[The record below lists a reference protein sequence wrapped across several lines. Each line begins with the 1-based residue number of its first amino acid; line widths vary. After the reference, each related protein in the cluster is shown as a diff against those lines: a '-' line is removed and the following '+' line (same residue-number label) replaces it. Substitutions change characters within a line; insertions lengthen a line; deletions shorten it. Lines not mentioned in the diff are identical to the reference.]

1 MELLERGD
9 VAATIH
15 APVLVE
21 SLRFVLDG
29 EPEGVRRAG
38 PWAFSAEW
46 LSELESELRG
56 RLETADPL
64 DPGIPPPSTPW
75 ATDVIPLLPF
85 ERRGAKLY
93 NPGSVATLGARAE
106 EAEALERELAA
117 AGVCATRVED
127 DELARFL
134 EMSGRLVRLG
144 DGYAIG
150 ADAYEVAK
158 DVMLTECRASG
169 EITLARFR
177 DAAGTGRRDA
187 QLLLERFDRDG
198 LTRRVGDG
206 RVLRRAAAR
215 SH

>member
-29 EPEGVRRAG
+29 EPEGVTRAG

-46 LSELESELRG
+46 LAELEDALRAELQA
-56 RLETADPL
+56 ADPL
-64 DPGIPPPSTPW
+64 DPGVTPPNASW
-75 ATDVIPLLPF
+75 AADVLPLLSL
-85 ERRGAKLY
+85 ERRGARLY
-93 NPGSVATLGARAE
+93 LPGAQASLGERAE
-106 EAEALERELAA
+106 EADALERALAD
-117 AGVCATRVED
+117 AGVRATKLEDVE
-127 DELARFL
+127 LVRFL
-134 EMSGRLVRLG
+134 EARGRLVRLG

-150 ADAYEVAK
+150 AGAYEVAK
-158 DVMLTECRASG
+158 EVMVSECRASG

-177 DAAGTGRRDA
+177 DLAGIGRRDA
-187 QLLLERFDRDG
+187 QLLLERFDQDG
-198 LTRRVGDG
+198 LTRRVGDR

-215 SH
+215 SE